1 MCRYN
6 LHETYRH
13 IPRVRASSSSGRPI
27 DEPRRIADGNCS
39 NPGRSAGGS
48 LYRWKAQAQR
58 PQGLSAHPHP
68 GRPVRLSPA
77 QEAPLVALL
86 KKGAT
91 AHGWSNNLWTAVR
104 VTEIIQRHFGLSYHP
119 EHVRKI
125 VKQRL
130 GWTSQQI
137 HHRARERDEKKIDAW
152 RDHHIERIQKK
163 SGTAKGPSRL
173 RR

>member
-27 DEPRRIADGNCS
+27 DGPRRIADGNCPNS
-39 NPGRSAGGS
+39 GRSAGLPVS
-48 LYRWKAQAQR
+48 VESPSTAPRRLN
-58 PQGLSAHPHP
+58 AHPHP

-77 QEAPLVALL
+77 QEVQLVALL

-91 AHGWSNNLWTAVR
+91 AYGWSNNLWTAVR
-104 VTEIIQRHFGLSYHP
+104 VTEMIQRHFGLSYHP

>member
-27 DEPRRIADGNCS
+27 DGPRRIADGNCS
-39 NPGRSAGGS
+39 NPGRSAGLPVSVESPSTAPRRAERPSASGS
-48 LYRWKAQAQR
+48 SRAPESGPESSVSRLAQ
-58 PQGLSAHPHP
+58 
-68 GRPVRLSPA
+68 
-77 QEAPLVALL
+77 
-86 KKGAT
+86 GAT
-91 AHGWSNNLWTAVR
+91 AYGWSNNLWTAVR
-104 VTEIIQRHFGLSYHP
+104 VTEMIQRHFGLSYHP

>member
-27 DEPRRIADGNCS
+27 DGPRRIADGNCP
-39 NPGRSAGGS
+39 NPGRSTGLPVSVESPSTAPRRAERPSASGS
-48 LYRWKAQAQR
+48 SRA
-58 PQGLSAHPHP
+58 PESGP
-68 GRPVRLSPA
+68 GSSVSRLA
-77 QEAPLVALL
+77 QERRY
-86 KKGAT
+86 GAWVVQQPVDGG
-91 AHGWSNNLWTAVR
+91 AR
-104 VTEIIQRHFGLSYHP
+104 EMIQRHFGLSYHP

-137 HHRARERDEKKIDAW
+137 HHRARERNEKKIDAW

>member
-1 MCRYN
+1 M
-6 LHETYRH
+6 
-13 IPRVRASSSSGRPI
+13 RPI
-27 DEPRRIADGNCS
+27 GTSQELERRRRRAVQLMDQGESPTVIARILGVA
-39 NPGRSAGGS
+39 RGS

-77 QEAPLVALL
+77 QEAQLVALL